1 MSKKKDESQRNRGQ
15 IVSRGLNTYLVRVYL
30 GNDANG
36 RRKYASKTIRGT
48 YKAAE
53 QYLTKC
59 LREIDTQAFVEPSK
73 RTLTEY
79 LESWLAAKQDVAI
92 RTLKDYR
99 DRLRLHV
106 IPLLGHQRL
115 DQLRTE
121 DIQQISAKMVERGL
135 GRTIRYTYAILKQAL
150 GRAVRLGYLTRNP
163 AEYVILPRQSR
174 SEMKVLTPAQ
184 VNLFLEV
191 TAGHPLRTLWCVLV
205 TTGLRPGEA
214 LGLKWTD
221 LDDSRVRVQR
231 AVAQDDKNGFY
242 LSETKT
248 DKSRRS
254 VRLPAIALAALEAHR
269 ARQAAEILVA
279 GPAYER
285 NGLIFANS
293 VGRLLD
299 QSKIRK
305 EFYRALKRAGL
316 PRVRLYDLRHSHATH
331 LLMAGVHPKVVADRV
346 GHSTTNLT
354 LDTYSHVL
362 PEVQEDAVQKVE
374 TLFKLAAA
382 R

>member
-1 MSKKKDESQRNRGQ
+1 
-15 IVSRGLNTYLVRVYL
+15 
-30 GNDANG
+30 
-36 RRKYASKTIRGT
+36 
-48 YKAAE
+48 
-53 QYLTKC
+53 
-59 LREIDTQAFVEPSK
+59 
-73 RTLTEY
+73 
-79 LESWLAAKQDVAI
+79 
-92 RTLKDYR
+92 
-99 DRLRLHV
+99 
-106 IPLLGHQRL
+106 
-115 DQLRTE
+115 
-121 DIQQISAKMVERGL
+121 
-135 GRTIRYTYAILKQAL
+135 
-150 GRAVRLGYLTRNP
+150 
-163 AEYVILPRQSR
+163 
-174 SEMKVLTPAQ
+174 MKVLTPAQ